1 MQLEASKR
9 IGYNGCAGL
18 LNTLQGKTCYAKRL
32 LREEEEEEEEKEAE
46 EEVAHR
52 TGSSKK

>member
-32 LREEEEEEEEKEAE
+32 LRGEEEEEEEKEAE
-46 EEVAHR
+46 EVAHR

>member
-32 LREEEEEEEEKEAE
+32 LREEEEEEEKEAE